1 MLVGG
6 VRMGGKRIFRI
17 EMKQFDLVLEDG
29 GSSQVKCSEKGKYH
43 WCTVI
48 MGMEGARWLG
58 RCVEENIFKEGEKA
72 FIRTLPEN
80 GKTFGCL
87 DFPQGGNPLKEGNP

>member
-58 RCVEENIFKEGEKA
+58 RCVEENVFKEGEKA
-72 FIRTLPEN
+72 FI
-80 GKTFGCL
+80 
-87 DFPQGGNPLKEGNP
+87 